1 MTAME
6 PQKDKQQPT
15 VAPGMDDFWEQD
27 ASPKE
32 IKRGEYTKVTRLS
45 YDETH

>member
-1 MTAME
+1 MKQQAN
-6 PQKDKQQPT
+6 KQQPT
-15 VAPGMDDFWEQD
+15 VAPGMDDFLEQD